1 MSVKRFD
8 PEDVLISTE
17 TVSVPVWS
25 NDTDILSKDE
35 MEVDKSQLLFY
46 KDVYYKVP
54 TGSSEVETDNENVD
68 TGRTNEDNSQ
78 DRVQFSVAWGHRYG
92 SGSEAF
98 MDKTSSEIY
107 ETGSGHVVAS
117 PSSVIWGQY
126 RNLVLGDE
134 EDTFHFG
141 YGKYRTTP
149 IDPCNPGTGSEGDT
163 QVTVSDATQFF
174 AITIDRARY
183 KEKLRPGSLV
193 LKIGNDEYTDDST
206 FVESERY
213 LDCGRVYDIVK
224 IGEDTYDYGP
234 SGSYGFLLP
243 DIGVILLNGDAID
256 LGQDT
261 EQHWYGTLVPD
272 NALKLTD
279 NLTSIRIQSEETV
292 TSNFVFVR
300 ARNAEFNYST
310 NPSNIYAD
318 GELRHSIMIN
328 SPQAFITT
336 VGLYNDNN
344 DLLAVAKLSK
354 PLVKDFTKE
363 ALIRIKLDY

>member
-8 PEDVLISTE
+8 PEDILISTE
-17 TVSVPVWS
+17 TVSVPIWS
-25 NDTDILSKDE
+25 NDTDLLSKDE
-35 MEVDKSQLLFY
+35 MQLDESKFRFY
-46 KDVYYKVP
+46 KDVYYAVP
-54 TGSSEVETDNENVD
+54 TSSTAD
-68 TGRTNEDNSQ
+68 TASQ
-78 DRVQFSVAWGHRYG
+78 DRVQFAIAWGHRYG
-92 SGSEAF
+92 SGSQAF
-98 MDKTSSEIY
+98 MDSTSSNIY
-107 ETGSGHVVAS
+107 EVSASHVVAS

-126 RNLVLGDE
+126 RNLILGDE

-141 YGKYRTTP
+141 YGKSVVVAE
-149 IDPCNPGTGSEGDT
+149 DPCNPEPTGSKE
-163 QVTVSDATQFF
+163 VTVSDATQIF
-174 AITIDRARY
+174 AISIDRARY

-193 LKIGNDEYTDDST
+193 LTLAGEDYIDDSAYA
-206 FVESERY
+206 ESERY

-224 IGEDTYDYGP
+224 KESDSSINYGP
-234 SGSYGFLLP
+234 SGSYGYLLP
-243 DIGVILLNGDAID
+243 DIGVILLNGDAFEW
-256 LGQDT
+256 GQNTGSLYYDST
-261 EQHWYGTLVPD
+261 GSMPN
-272 NALKLTD
+272 NADKLYD
-279 NLTSIRIQSEETV
+279 NLVSIRLQSEETV

-310 NPSNIYAD
+310 NPSNIFAD
-318 GELRHSIMIN
+318 GELRHNIMIN